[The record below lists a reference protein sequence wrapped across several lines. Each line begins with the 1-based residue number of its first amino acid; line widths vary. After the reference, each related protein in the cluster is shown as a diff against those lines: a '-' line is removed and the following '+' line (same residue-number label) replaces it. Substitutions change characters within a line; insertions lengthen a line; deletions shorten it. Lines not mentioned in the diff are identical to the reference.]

1 MKKTMKRYSRNA
13 IIVIFGTFVF
23 TLGISLFITP
33 IHMYSGGVMG
43 FSQVLRTLLSD
54 AGIHFPFEVSGI
66 INFILNVPLMIL
78 AYRNISKRFFFL
90 TILSV
95 LTQTLFLA
103 IIPVLQTPIL
113 DDILASCLVGGIISG
128 FGIGCILR
136 ARGSGGGLDI
146 LGVFFTRKFSN
157 FSVGRLSIIV
167 NSFLFVTY
175 ALLFNVETAIYFM
188 IYLVVFNFVVDKVHY
203 QNINM
208 TAMIFTRHIEVM
220 DYIVDH
226 MHRGVTFWEG
236 AGGYTHEG
244 TYIMITAI
252 SKYEIPLLK
261 KKVKMFDEH
270 AFIIFSEGLSVSG
283 NFQKRL

>member
-1 MKKTMKRYSRNA
+1 MNKTIKRYSKNA
-13 IIVIFGTFVF
+13 FVTIFGTFIF

-33 IHMYSGGVMG
+33 IHLYGGGVMG
-43 FSQVLRTLLSD
+43 FSQVLRTLL
-54 AGIHFPFEVSGI
+54 ANIGVVFPFEISGI
-66 INFILNVPLMIL
+66 INFLLNIPLMIL
-78 AYRNISKRFFFL
+78 AYRSISKRFFFL
-90 TILSV
+90 TMLSIV
-95 LTQTLFLA
+95 AQTVFLA
-103 IIPVLQTPIL
+103 VIPVLDAPIL
-113 DDILASCLVGGIISG
+113 NDILASCLVGGIISG

-146 LGVFFTRKFSN
+146 LGVFFTKKIAN
-157 FSVGRLSIIV
+157 FSVGRLSIVV

-175 ALLFNVETAIYFM
+175 AVLFDVEIAIYFM
-188 IYLVVFNFVVDKVHY
+188 IYLIVFTFVVDKVHY

-208 TAMIFTRHIEVM
+208 TAMIFTKHIEVM
-220 DYIVDH
+220 DYIIH
-226 MHRGVTFWEG
+226 QMHRGVTFWEG

-261 KKVKMFDEH
+261 KKVKMFDKH